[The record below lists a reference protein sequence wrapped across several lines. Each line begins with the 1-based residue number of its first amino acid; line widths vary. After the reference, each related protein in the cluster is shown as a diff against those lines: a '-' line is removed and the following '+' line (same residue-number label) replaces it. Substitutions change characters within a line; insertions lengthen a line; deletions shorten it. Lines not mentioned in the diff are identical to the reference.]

1 MPFESR
7 AWQLTDNSINAS
19 SFKYLVTDAK
29 QETPLGLVSVRLDV
43 IICTKCWVCLEFFEH
58 VYISMDDFEAV
69 KNTQWNTELQ
79 LLQTEPDTDK
89 IGAPRPN
96 LGCYLTTRLWN
107 ERTSIKRSVIWTHL
121 KQKQFKLTNGNVF
134 CSTTVE
140 NALCRCRNTP
150 VVLRLL
156 KRLIAL
162 AEDYVYLCDNCGRIK
177 FA

>member
-19 SFKYLVTDAK
+19 SFKYLVTNAK

-89 IGAPRPN
+89 IGALRDLISVAILQRGFEMNELPSRDQSFE
-96 LGCYLTTRLWN
+96 LT
-107 ERTSIKRSVIWTHL
+107 
-121 KQKQFKLTNGNVF
+121 
-134 CSTTVE
+134 
-140 NALCRCRNTP
+140 
-150 VVLRLL
+150 
-156 KRLIAL
+156 
-162 AEDYVYLCDNCGRIK
+162 
-177 FA
+177 

>member
-58 VYISMDDFEAV
+58 EAV

-89 IGAPRPN
+89 IGALRDLISVAILQRGFEMNELPSRDQSFE
-96 LGCYLTTRLWN
+96 LT
-107 ERTSIKRSVIWTHL
+107 
-121 KQKQFKLTNGNVF
+121 
-134 CSTTVE
+134 
-140 NALCRCRNTP
+140 
-150 VVLRLL
+150 
-156 KRLIAL
+156 
-162 AEDYVYLCDNCGRIK
+162 
-177 FA
+177 